1 MKKIKIVLLGVILV
15 GGFFSQR
22 EKVLAQE
29 VCGSSKV
36 PPFGSCQA
44 WCSGTD
50 KEDVAGSEECKVNT
64 IQTTCCVAGT
74 VLDNNA
80 KSSVIENAIK
90 DANERAAT
98 ALKEVENITNQGCC
112 IKTLIKNDPDY
123 GKSLNCKDIDLT
135 KIEQVASCPILGKIG
150 REACRFHPAECGVS
164 TSVYEENAGTPNTTN
179 LNSPIEFSNP
189 IGVTTVSGLLD
200 SILNNLMGLI
210 VIIAVIFIII
220 GGIMYMTSAGNE
232 KMVTRAKQ
240 TWTGATVGLAI
251 ALASPTFLKQIKIIL
266 ESNSDTG
273 GSADAW
279 VNKAL
284 TIKDI
289 AINVLNFLL
298 SVFGVLAII
307 ALVIG
312 GGMYLT
318 AYGDEKK
325 IDSGK
330 KIITYAIIGIV
341 VALSAL
347 VVTRQIANLIGVMAK

>member
-1 MKKIKIVLLGVILV
+1 MKKIKIVLLGVILAV
-15 GGFFSQR
+15 GVFAQGK
-22 EKVLAQE
+22 KVLA
-29 VCGSSKV
+29 VDTCTDAKLKI
-36 PPFGSCQA
+36 
-44 WCSGTD
+44 SGTCTIGCD
-50 KEDVAGSEECKVNT
+50 TNGGTMEIDVNGACSTNLVMKWCCAPSATVKAAVDKVNAEKKAT
-64 IQTTCCVAGT
+64 EDKVA
-74 VLDNNA
+74 
-80 KSSVIENAIK
+80 K
-90 DANERAAT
+90 DKVASDLA
-98 ALKEVENITNQGCC
+98 NQGCC
-112 IKTLIKNDPDY
+112 IKSISASSPNY
-123 GKSLNCKDIDLT
+123 GKNANCYKIDLS
-135 KIEQVASCPILGKIG
+135 KPIDVGNCPISGTTKPVP
-150 REACRFHPAECGVS
+150 CSSFPTECGVQASAAS
-164 TSVYEENAGTPNTTN
+164 TYEGTDTTGANT
-179 LNSPIEFSNP
+179 PITFSNP

-232 KMVTRAKQ
+232 TMVKRAKQ

-298 SVFGVLAII
+298 SVFGILAII

-330 KIITYAIIGIV
+330 KIITYALIGIV
-341 VALSAL
+341 VALSSL
-347 VVTRQIANLIGVMAK
+347 VLTRQIAGLIGVMAK

>member
-1 MKKIKIVLLGVILV
+1 MKKIKIILLGVILAV
-15 GGFFSQR
+15 GF
-22 EKVLAQE
+22 LAVKNINAQTA
-29 VCGSSKV
+29 SKV
-36 PPFGSCQA
+36 
-44 WCSGTD
+44 
-50 KEDVAGSEECKVNT
+50 
-64 IQTTCCVAGT
+64 
-74 VLDNNA
+74 
-80 KSSVIENAIK
+80 
-90 DANERAAT
+90 
-98 ALKEVENITNQGCC
+98 CC
-112 IKTLIKNDPDY
+112 ISTVGNVKNCTEPLPSMLCSDPDATPIV
-123 GKSLNCKDIDLT
+123 GKTCSELIANKTC
-135 KIEQVASCPILGKIG
+135 ASVNLPI
-150 REACRFHPAECGVS
+150 
-164 TSVYEENAGTPNTTN
+164 TSDA
-179 LNSPIEFSNP
+179 SAPIEFKNP

-240 TWTGATVGLAI
+240 TWTGAVVGLAI

-273 GSADAW
+273 GSAEAW

-347 VVTRQIANLIGVMAK
+347 VVTRQIAGLIGVMAK

>member
-1 MKKIKIVLLGVILV
+1 MKKIKIILLGVILV
-15 GGFFSQR
+15 GGF
-22 EKVLAQE
+22 L
-29 VCGSSKV
+29 GSYNLTQAAGCCVDAYNNCFLPDSTTNKCL
-36 PPFGSCQA
+36 PGQTMKTENCQDITTCTNVDNTNA
-44 WCSGTD
+44 DTNTD
-50 KEDVAGSEECKVNT
+50 TDVAN
-64 IQTTCCVAGT
+64 
-74 VLDNNA
+74 
-80 KSSVIENAIK
+80 SS
-90 DANERAAT
+90 D
-98 ALKEVENITNQGCC
+98 
-112 IKTLIKNDPDY
+112 
-123 GKSLNCKDIDLT
+123 S
-135 KIEQVASCPILGKIG
+135 
-150 REACRFHPAECGVS
+150 
-164 TSVYEENAGTPNTTN
+164 
-179 LNSPIEFSNP
+179 IEFSNP

-232 KMVTRAKQ
+232 AMVTRAKK

-284 TIKDI
+284 TIKEI

-298 SVFGVLAII
+298 SIFGILAII

-347 VVTRQIANLIGVMAK
+347 VVTRQIAGLIGVMAK